1 MHGSNKA
8 LFAALLLAPQVL
20 GAAIAVDS
28 QSWRESRDVAHVSV
42 PRSGLRRRTN
52 TDRMTHRMVPS
63 DPSSTW

>member
-42 PRSGLRRRTN
+42 PRSAIG
-52 TDRMTHRMVPS
+52 
-63 DPSSTW
+63 